1 MNVGSMMTRA
11 IFFAIVYS
19 VSTVL
24 LGTHQVL
31 NKYMLIK
38 LIKEHEWRYGKY
50 NLTYKTIFK
59 DLKAMRWKRKY

>member
-1 MNVGSMMTRA
+1 MMTWA
-11 IFFAIVYS
+11 IFFTIVYS
-19 VSTVL
+19 VSRML

-38 LIKEHEWRYGKY
+38 LTTDHERRYGKY

-59 DLKAMRWKRKY
+59 DLKAMR

>member
-1 MNVGSMMTRA
+1 MMTWA
-11 IFFAIVYS
+11 IFFTIVYS
-19 VSTVL
+19 VSRML

-38 LIKEHEWRYGKY
+38 LTKEHERRYGKY

-59 DLKAMRWKRKY
+59 DLKAMR